1 MTPLAKTLK
10 EDPSCQ
16 LCTVLQKYYLQADA
30 TAIESNL
37 RENELPQLFTL
48 RQVNEKKKT
57 VRNLNVHLF
66 FPVGSDRFEQTMEEH
81 LVHAVDT
88 SAQLQIESETC

>member
-16 LCTVLQKYYLQADA
+16 LCTVLQKYYLQADSA
-30 TAIESNL
+30 AIESNL

-48 RQVNEKKKT
+48 RQVFETYVFKT
-57 VRNLNVHLF
+57 EFNF
-66 FPVGSDRFEQTMEEH
+66 FFVVGRDCFE
-81 LVHAVDT
+81 
-88 SAQLQIESETC
+88 